1 MNRLLVIVV
10 TILGIVIVSGCAQ
23 RQVATVPE
31 EPVAQPMTDADKQR
45 AEEGTARMPKETI
58 SERPVAQGQQT
69 DGTSSVEELQTKLKD
84 IHFDYDKYAVRED
97 AKPTLKDLAS
107 ILSKNKALKVIVE
120 GHCDERGTSEYN
132 LALGDRRAKTVKD
145 YLTSLGIPS
154 HRIESISYGAEKPL
168 CAENSENCW
177 AKNRRA
183 HFVLIKETS

>member
-1 MNRLLVIVV
+1 MKRLLVIVV
-10 TILGIVIVSGCAQ
+10 TILGIVIVIGCAQ

-31 EPVAQPMTDADKQR
+31 EPVTQPNTDTNKQR
-45 AEEGTARMPKETI
+45 AEEGTERMPRETI
-58 SERPVAQGQQT
+58 SERPIAQGQET
-69 DGTSSVEELQTKLKD
+69 EGTSSVEELQTKLKD

-97 AKPTLKDLAS
+97 AKPILKEIAT
-107 ILSKNKALKVIVE
+107 ILSKNKSLKVIIE

-154 HRIESISYGAEKPL
+154 QRIESISYGSEKPL
-168 CAENSENCW
+168 CTEHAENCW